1 MLTNRRTFSLFF
13 LVFFIFYYLGTVLF
27 IHTHNIDGKVVT
39 HSHPYQSDAQG
50 NPLHTHSTAGFTL
63 IRILSQFLTLS
74 FFTIWGRKKIF
85 IYLKNESYSTTDANT
100 LSIYPHLI
108 YSLRA
113 PPCFFYNTKA

>member
-27 IHTHNIDGKVVT
+27 IHTHTIDGKLVT

-50 NPLHTHSTAGFTL
+50 NPLHTHSTAEFTL
-63 IRILSQFLTLS
+63 IRVLSQFLTLS
-74 FFTIWGRKKIF
+74 FFIFFGIKKIF
-85 IYLKNESYSTTDANT
+85 VYLKNKFYSNIDAKS

-113 PPCFFYNTKA
+113 PPLFFS

>member
-27 IHTHNIDGKVVT
+27 IHTHTIDGKLVT

-50 NPLHTHSTAGFTL
+50 NPLHTHSTAEFTL
-63 IRILSQFLTLS
+63 IRVLSQFLTLT
-74 FFTIWGRKKIF
+74 FFTFFGLKKVF
-85 IYLKNESYSTTDANT
+85 VYLKNKFYSNSEANA

-113 PPCFFYNTKA
+113 PPEFCL

>member
-1 MLTNRRTFSLFF
+1 MPANRRTFSFFF

-27 IHTHNIDGKVVT
+27 IHTHTIDGKAVT

-50 NPLHTHSTAGFTL
+50 NPLHTHSTAEFTL

-74 FFTIWGRKKIF
+74 FFAFWGLKKIF
-85 IYLKNESYSTTDANT
+85 VYLKNKLYSNTDANT

-113 PPCFFYNTKA
+113 PPLFFS